1 MMAKPDRAAESLA
14 ARIQALGEAADLAS
28 GRLDAEVV
36 DEARRVTRK
45 ADRRLAIAGDSTV
58 IALAGATGSGKSSLF
73 NAISGTRL
81 AEPGMKRPTTSKS
94 MAAFWGSQLPH
105 ELLDWLDV
113 PRRHLV
119 QGDDPDLNG
128 LVLMDLPDHDSTVA
142 SHRAEADRVVQLA
155 DMLIWVV
162 DPQKYADAALHNNYL
177 KPLADHAA
185 VMLLVLNQ
193 ADRLT
198 PDQLR
203 ETMRDL
209 RGLLDSEGLSKT
221 PCVAASALTG
231 MGIETL
237 RKTISS
243 TVRKKQIAASRLS
256 SDVSSAARALKSEFG
271 DAKVPA
277 KVPDARA
284 RELNKSLAEAAGSG
298 IVRDAV
304 LKSMRRR
311 GSLATGWPVTKWL
324 RRFTPDPLRMLH
336 LDRAMPGRKKKSNE
350 LEPVAV
356 QRTSL
361 PTAGGVQ
368 IARVDIALRGLAVS
382 SSEGLPD
389 GFATAVREATL
400 AHRTDLPDEL
410 DRAVAATDLAMDR
423 GQGWWSLVQVLQWMI
438 FVAAVVGGGWLLLD
452 LVLNYL
458 QLPQLPAVKVGRAPL
473 PTVMLLGGALLGV
486 LVSLISRIG
495 VELDARA
502 KGARAERALTR
513 SIVETAD
520 RLVIAPVNVELER
533 FNQGRQL
540 ASRAI
545 S

>member
-1 MMAKPDRAAESLA
+1 MMAKPDRAVESLA
-14 ARIQALGEAADLAS
+14 TRIQALGEAADLAS
-28 GRLDAEVV
+28 GRLPAEVV

-45 ADRRLAIAGDSTV
+45 ADRRLAIAGDNTV

-81 AEPGMKRPTTSKS
+81 AEPGLKRPTTNTS
-94 MAAFWGSQLPH
+94 MAAFWGSQIPQ

-119 QGDDPDLNG
+119 QGDTPDLAG

-142 SHRAEADRVVQLA
+142 SNKAEVDRVVQLA

-162 DPQKYADAALHNNYL
+162 DPQKYADAALHNDYL
-177 KPLADHAA
+177 EAMVGHAE
-185 VMLLVLNQ
+185 VMLVVLNQ
-193 ADRLT
+193 ADRLS

-209 RGLLDSEGLSKT
+209 RGLLDSEGLNKT

-231 MGIETL
+231 MGVETL
-237 RKTISS
+237 RKTITN
-243 TVRKKQIAASRLS
+243 TVRKKQATASRLS
-256 SDVSSAARALKSEFG
+256 SDVSSAARGLVAEFG
-271 DAKVPA
+271 DAKVPT

-336 LDRAMPGRKKKSNE
+336 LDHAVPRRKRRAAE
-350 LEPVAV
+350 LEPVSV
-356 QRTSL
+356 QRTSI
-361 PTAGGVQ
+361 PTGGGVQ
-368 IARVDIALRGLAVS
+368 NARVDIALRQLAAS

-389 GFATAVREATL
+389 GFSTAVREATL
-400 AHRTDLPDEL
+400 AHRNDLPDEL
-410 DRAVAATDLAMDR
+410 DRAVAVTDLAMDR
-423 GQGWWSLVQVLQWMI
+423 GQGWWTVVQVLQWI
-438 FVAAVVGGGWLLLD
+438 VFFVAVIGGGWLLLD

-458 QLPQLPAVKVGRAPL
+458 QLPQLPSVMIGRAPL
-473 PTVMLLGGALLGV
+473 PTVMLLGGALLG
-486 LVSLISRIG
+486 LLISLLSRIG

-502 KGARAERALTR
+502 KSVRAERALTR
-513 SIVETAD
+513 SIVEAAD
-520 RLVIAPVNVELER
+520 QLVITPVNTELER
-533 FNQGRQL
+533 FNRGRRL

-545 S
+545 G